1 MDKKNILIISLV
13 VCIGIISWGYYDLNE
28 KYSKLEVFYGYAM
41 EMAESCKGDPEL
53 CDNIKKKIFESKN
66 QQRQI

>member
-28 KYSKLEVFYGYAM
+28 KYSKLEVFYGYALEM
-41 EMAESCKGDPEL
+41 ETICIENPEL
-53 CDNIKKKIFESKN
+53 CDNITKEIFESKN